1 MKNRLKVF
9 SLITIVFLLGL
20 YTIKSCR
27 VDNSGLDK
35 NVEYGGIIKED
46 TLIKNKEVV
55 KTKQDI
61 DFTGTTQGEKTKEEM
76 LSIEPDYIY
85 YDTIE
90 AQAEADSID
99 AYLAYW
105 YEYLDTN
112 NDGDIDVV
120 NYRMGCGGEIP
131 DTIIEWLDE

>member
-55 KTKQDI
+55 
-61 DFTGTTQGEKTKEEM
+61 KEEM